1 MSLCLCSGL
10 VYSTTPSGGL
20 LLCLL
25 QFTVSYIDLLVLF
38 FFFLTLS
45 LSMGISKDSQNISN
59 PERSYCSCSDIQL
72 LALLA
77 SVKESILLK
86 SSLAWNCNLLP
97 MLKFLWVLPLRK
109 WCVRLLGKCSRQ
121 GYMVLTVLSRL
132 EYIKITIEYEL
143 PPPLLSYNQKSKVI
157 IIAH

>member
-20 LLCLL
+20 FRYLL
-25 QFTVSYIDLLVLF
+25 QFTVNYSGWASL
-38 FFFLTLS
+38 FLTLS
-45 LSMGISKDSQNISN
+45 FSMGSFKDLETFQIPSAATAAV
-59 PERSYCSCSDIQL
+59 PDIQI

-97 MLKFLWVLPLRK
+97 ILTFLWVLPLRK

-121 GYMVLTVLSRL
+121 GYVLTVLSGL
-132 EYIKITIEYEL
+132 EYIKVTIECEL
-143 PPPLLSYNQKSKVI
+143 PPLILI
-157 IIAH
+157 